1 MESLVECTNDK
12 AEELSHKVE
21 QNYKKKKN
29 DKDSHHVLLTF
40 CHTQQGVAPGPC
52 FRHLLP
58 YFKWF
63 KTLLWSPPHAS
74 QRAELVHVVSSKKG
88 CIQQEHQ
95 GNQFLVTPRLLN
107 SMTAELRLYREHL
120 GYCLASDPPGDN
132 DNTND
137 SRRIFQKG
145 WAKKPLW
152 AGRSLVPHP
161 S

>member
-1 MESLVECTNDK
+1 
-12 AEELSHKVE
+12 
-21 QNYKKKKN
+21 
-29 DKDSHHVLLTF
+29 
-40 CHTQQGVAPGPC
+40 
-52 FRHLLP
+52 
-58 YFKWF
+58 
-63 KTLLWSPPHAS
+63 
-74 QRAELVHVVSSKKG
+74 
-88 CIQQEHQ
+88 
-95 GNQFLVTPRLLN
+95 
-107 SMTAELRLYREHL
+107 MTAELKLYREHL